1 MYELWARSRTLMK
14 YMYLTSFDDP
24 NQFHYMMDQVDRDE
38 YSEAMILRGQDL
50 MMYVEFKENIKRK
63 TR

>member
-1 MYELWARSRTLMK
+1 MF
-14 YMYLTSFDDP
+14 LTSFDDP
-24 NQFHYMMDQVDRDE
+24 NQFHYMMDQVDKDE

-50 MMYVEFKENIKRK
+50 MMYVEFKENVKGR

>member
-14 YMYLTSFDDP
+14 YMFLTSFDDP
-24 NQFHYMMDQVDRDE
+24 MMDQVDKDE
-38 YSEAMILRGQDL
+38 YSEAMILCGQDCRIQG
-50 MMYVEFKENIKRK
+50 EW

>member
-14 YMYLTSFDDP
+14 YMFITSFDDP
-24 NQFHYMMDQVDRDE
+24 RQFDFMMDQVDRDE

-50 MMYVEFKENIKRK
+50 MRYQEFKVLQKVK